1 MKINSILIGKG
12 SGSAGNVTVVQLKG
26 QSILK
31 QKATIVSN
39 PRTSGQISQRN
50 MVTRAVLV
58 WQLFGNVLKQG
69 ITSLLPHSSQYNTFV
84 SINAE
89 HFKGQTF
96 TKETFT
102 LNGLLGSYASKGSLG
117 ELQADETV
125 INSDALRISFNKNS
139 LATVAKAG
147 DRIVCIANWETED
160 TANYAE
166 IEVTVAMLASANPVG
181 NFDLDLGPASGDL
194 AAAFFLVSE
203 DGRKSTT
210 SKWVGIS

>member
-50 MVTRAVLV
+50 MVTRAVLA

-69 ITSLLPHSSQYNTFV
+69 FTSLLPHSSQYNTYV
-84 SINAE
+84 SVNAA
-89 HFKGQTF
+89 HFKTETF
-96 TKETFT
+96 TKETFR
-102 LNGLLGSYASKGSLG
+102 LSNLVGSIASKGSLG
-117 ELQADETV
+117 ELQADEMT
-125 INSDALRISFNKNS
+125 INSEDLRISFNKNS
-139 LATVAKAG
+139 LLGIAKAG
-147 DRIVCIANWETED
+147 DRIVCIANYETED

-166 IEVTVAMLASANPVG
+166 IDVTVAMLASTVPVG
-181 NFDLDLGPASGDL
+181 NFELNLGTATGDL
-194 AAAFFLVSE
+194 VAAFFLVTE

-210 SKWVGIS
+210 SQWVNIS

>member
-39 PRTSGQISQRN
+39 PRSSGQISQRN
-50 MVTRAVLV
+50 MVTRAVYV

-69 ITSLLPHSSQYNTFV
+69 FTSLLPHSSQYNTFV
-84 SINAE
+84 SVNAP
-89 HFKGQTF
+89 HFKGATF
-96 TKETFT
+96 TKETFR
-102 LNGLLGSYASKGSLG
+102 LLDLVGSTASKGSLG
-117 ELQADETV
+117 ELQVDDAV
-125 INSDALRISFNKNS
+125 INSEDLRIQFNRGSFAS
-139 LATVAKAG
+139 IAKAG
-147 DRIVCIANWETED
+147 DRIVCIANYETEE

-166 IEVTVAMLASANPVG
+166 AEVTVAMLASVNPIANFEL
-181 NFDLDLGPASGDL
+181 NLGAPSGDL
-194 AAAFFLVSE
+194 ITAIFLVSE

-210 SKWVGIS
+210 SQWVNIS